1 MTKTQAAK
9 FSSYNRIVNF
19 LFAYSALFT
28 GLVRLLKCATD
39 FKAAFTA
46 LKVLLPSSTATKS
59 SPATIIKNR
68 DFGKMIDSIL
78 SLANRAYLFAVDTT
92 NETLLATFQVE
103 KNDFY
108 LLVEAEKILLAQ
120 NILAALNTN
129 STALIAGYDITSAE
143 LTTAGADITV
153 VQNLIASPSTIIGS
167 NKTSNEEIEE
177 AFKLVDSTVFLLEK
191 SIYGRFKSGVSAK
204 LSLISNFDSAKKLRG
219 LTKHTALLA
228 NIVNAANE
236 PLLGVLIEIDIN
248 GLIKSAI
255 TNLLGIAEIEKFIP
269 GTYNVTY
276 SAPGYISQTIPTTF
290 TLGDTHEVSVIL
302 LNVI

>member
-1 MTKTQAAK
+1 MTKIQAAK

-28 GLVRLLKCATD
+28 GLVRLLKSATD

-46 LKVLLPSSTATKS
+46 LKVLLPSSTVTKS
-59 SPATIIKNR
+59 SPATLIKNR
-68 DFGKMIDSIL
+68 DFANMIDSML
-78 SLANRAYLFAVDTT
+78 SLANRAYLFAADTAS
-92 NETLLATFQVE
+92 ETLLSTFQLEKSAFHSIPEVE
-103 KNDFY
+103 QT
-108 LLVEAEKILLAQ
+108 ILAQ
-120 NILAALNTN
+120 NILSALNAN
-129 STALIAGYDITSAE
+129 SVALIAGYDITAAE
-143 LTTAGADITV
+143 LTAAGAYIIV
-153 VQNLIASPSTIIGS
+153 AQNLIASPSTIIGS
-167 NKTSNEEIEE
+167 NKASNEEIEE
-177 AFKLVDSTVFLLEK
+177 AFKLVDSTVLLLEK

-236 PLLGVLIEIDIN
+236 PLLGVLVEIDIN
-248 GLIKSAI
+248 GLIKSAT
-255 TNLLGIAEIEKFIP
+255 TNLLGIAEIEKFLP

-276 SAPGYISQTIPTTF
+276 AATGYTSQTIPTTF

-302 LNVI
+302 LKVI

>member
-1 MTKTQAAK
+1 MTKIQAAK

-28 GLVRLLKCATD
+28 GLVRLLKSATD

-59 SPATIIKNR
+59 SPATLIKNK
-68 DFGKMIDSIL
+68 DFSNMIDSIL
-78 SLANRAYLFAVDTT
+78 SLANRAYLFAVDTAS
-92 NETLLATFQVE
+92 ETLLSTFQIEKSAFHSISEVE
-103 KNDFY
+103 QT
-108 LLVEAEKILLAQ
+108 ILAQ
-120 NILAALNTN
+120 NILSALNAN
-129 STALIAGYDITSAE
+129 SVSLIAGYDITAAE
-143 LTTAGADITV
+143 LTAAGAYILV
-153 VQNLIASPSTIIGS
+153 AQELIASPSTIIGS

-191 SIYGRFKSGVSAK
+191 SIYGRFKSGISAK

-276 SAPGYISQTIPTTF
+276 ACPGYVTQTIPTTF

-302 LNVI
+302 LKVI

>member
-28 GLVRLLKCATD
+28 GLIRLLKCAAD
-39 FKAAFTA
+39 FKAAFAA

-68 DFGKMIDSIL
+68 DFSNMIDTIL
-78 SLANRAYLFAVDTT
+78 SLANRAYLFAVDTS
-92 NETLLATFQVE
+92 NETLLATFQAE

-108 LLVEAEKILLAQ
+108 VLVEAEKILLAQ
-120 NILAALNTN
+120 NILAAIN
-129 STALIAGYDITSAE
+129 SNSALLIAGYDITAVE
-143 LTTAGADITV
+143 LTAAGADITAA
-153 VQNLIASPSTIIGS
+153 QALIASPSTIIGN
-167 NKTSNEEIEE
+167 NKTSNEEID
-177 AFKLVDSTVFLLEK
+177 ATFLLVDQSVLLLEK

-236 PLLGVLIEIDIN
+236 PLVGVSVEIEIN
-248 GLIKSAI
+248 GLIKSAT
-255 TNLLGIAEIEKFIP
+255 TNLLGIAEIEKFLP

-276 SAPGYISQTIPTTF
+276 AATGYIPQTIPTTF

-302 LNVI
+302 LKVI